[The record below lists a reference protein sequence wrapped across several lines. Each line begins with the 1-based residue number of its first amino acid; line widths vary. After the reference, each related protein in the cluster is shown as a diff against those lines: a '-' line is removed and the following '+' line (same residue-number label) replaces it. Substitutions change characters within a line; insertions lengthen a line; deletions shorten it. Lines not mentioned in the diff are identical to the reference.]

1 MLANLAKVRVA
12 SSFRCAGHEYRMAA
26 GGHLSFCFF
35 NKLMPWD
42 HVPGALICAEASTHV
57 ARLDGQPSRAE
68 HRGGGLLMA
77 SDRESWETLRREV
90 FTV

>member
-1 MLANLAKVRVA
+1 A

-42 HVPGALICAEASTHV
+42 HVPGALICAEAGAHV
-57 ARLDGQPSRAE
+57 ARLDGQGYRAE
-68 HRGGGLLMA
+68 HRGGGLLVA
-77 SDRESWETLRREV
+77 SDRESWEMLRREV

>member
-1 MLANLAKVRVA
+1 
-12 SSFRCAGHEYRMAA
+12 MAA

-42 HVPGALICAEASTHV
+42 HVPGSLICAEAGAHV
-57 ARLDGQPSRAE
+57 ARLDGQPYRAE

-77 SDRESWETLRREV
+77 SDRDSWETLRAEV